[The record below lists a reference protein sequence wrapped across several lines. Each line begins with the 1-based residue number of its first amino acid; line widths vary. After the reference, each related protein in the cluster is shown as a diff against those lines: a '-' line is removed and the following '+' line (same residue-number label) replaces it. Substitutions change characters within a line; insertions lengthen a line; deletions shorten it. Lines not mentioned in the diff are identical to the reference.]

1 MISPMKKPG
10 LGPLRYSLRE
20 WKGIERSVRIYYG
33 GQERMRRMTA
43 LYGCFVRPGQLV
55 FDIGSH
61 VGDRIAAF
69 RRLGCR
75 VVAAEPQPA
84 AFAFLRDKY
93 DRQHG
98 VTLVHAAVSDRAGTL
113 ALRLNLANPT
123 VSTASNAFIDAADGA
138 AGWEGQ
144 RWERVI
150 TVPAV
155 TLDGLIARHGM
166 PAFAKID
173 VEGFELEVLKGL
185 SRPLP
190 ALSFEFTTIQR
201 DVAEACIA
209 RLVALG
215 SYDFNVALGES
226 QHLAFARPIGA
237 EEMLRHLRGLPH
249 SANSGDVYAVR
260 RG

>member
-1 MISPMKKPG
+1 
-10 LGPLRYSLRE
+10 
-20 WKGIERSVRIYYG
+20 
-33 GQERMRRMTA
+33 MRRMTA
-43 LYGCFVRPGQLV
+43 LYSRFVRPGQLV

-75 VVAAEPQPA
+75 VVAVEPQPA
-84 AFAFLRDKY
+84 AFSYLQTEY
-93 DRQHG
+93 DRRPG

-113 ALRLNLANPT
+113 SLRLNLANPT
-123 VSTASNAFIDAADGA
+123 VSTASSAFIDAADGA

-150 TVPAV
+150 KVPAV
-155 TLDGLIARHGM
+155 TLDGLIAAHGM

-215 SYDFNVALGES
+215 DYDFNVALGES
-226 QHLAFARPIGA
+226 HDLTFARPVDA
-237 EEMLRHLRGLPH
+237 EAMLRHLRALPH
-249 SANSGDVYAVR
+249 AANSGDVYAVR
-260 RG
+260 R

>member
-1 MISPMKKPG
+1 MAMRSVTP
-10 LGPLRYSLRE
+10 PLQFSLRE
-20 WKGIERSVRIYYG
+20 WKGVERSVRIYYG
-33 GQERMRRMTA
+33 SRDRMRGMTA
-43 LYGCFVRPGQLV
+43 LYRRFVGPGRLV

-75 VVAAEPQPA
+75 VVAVEPQPA
-84 AFAFLRDKY
+84 AFAFLQGVY
-93 DRQHG
+93 DSNPG

-113 ALRLNLANPT
+113 SLRLNPANPT
-123 VSTASNAFIDAADGA
+123 VSTASDAFIDAADGA

-144 RWERVI
+144 RWERIVK
-150 TVPAV
+150 VPAV
-155 TLDGLIARHGM
+155 TLDGLIARYGM

-173 VEGFELEVLKGL
+173 VEGFEEEVLKGL

-201 DVAEACIA
+201 DVAEACIG
-209 RLVALG
+209 RLAALG
-215 SYDFNVALGES
+215 DYGFNVALGES
-226 QHLAFARPIGA
+226 QKLAFAVPIDAG
-237 EEMLRHLRGLPH
+237 EMLRHLRGLPH
-249 SANSGDVYAVR
+249 AANSGDVYAVR